1 MIISSIIVDDF
12 YNDPHET
19 REFALQQ
26 EFHVV
31 GNYPG
36 FRSKPF
42 YNESVV
48 NLIQDIVFF
57 AGGKITNWSTDEYNG
72 AFQYATQ
79 RDRSWMH
86 SDQTTT
92 CAGICFLTPN
102 APITA
107 GTGLFRHKE
116 TGIHTAPL
124 KGDGTY
130 DYEMLN
136 KIYLD
141 SQDMTKWEMVDFI
154 GNVYNRLVI
163 YQGDLFHT
171 SLDYFGTD
179 INNGRLFQ
187 TFFFDTEN

>member
-26 EFHVV
+26 EFNVV

-42 YNESVV
+42 YNQSVV
-48 NLIQDIVFF
+48 NLIQDIVYFS
-57 AGGKITNWSTDEYNG
+57 GGKITNWATDEYNG

-92 CAGICFLTPN
+92 WAGICFLTPN

-124 KGDGTY
+124 ILY
-130 DYEMLN
+130 RADY
-136 KIYLD
+136 
-141 SQDMTKWEMVDFI
+141 
-154 GNVYNRLVI
+154 
-163 YQGDLFHT
+163 FHT
-171 SLDYFGTD
+171 SLDYFGRNLQD
-179 INNGRLFQ
+179 GRLFQ
-187 TFFFDTEN
+187 TFFFDTER

>member
-26 EFHVV
+26 EFNVI

-57 AGGKITNWSTDEYNG
+57 AGGKITKWSTDEYNG

-86 SDQTTT
+86 ADQTTT
-92 CAGICFLTPN
+92 WAGVCYLTPN
-102 APITA
+102 APITS

-124 KGDGTY
+124 KSDGTY
-130 DYEMLN
+130 NYEMLDRL
-136 KIYLD
+136 YLD
-141 SQDMTKWEMVDFI
+141 SQDMTKWEMTDML
-154 GNVYNRLVI
+154 GNKFNRLVL
-163 YQGDLFHT
+163 YRADYFHT
-171 SLDYFGTD
+171 SLDYFGRNKED
-179 INNGRLFQ
+179 GRLFQ
-187 TFFFDTEN
+187 TFFFDTER

>member
-26 EFHVV
+26 EFNVI

-42 YNESVV
+42 YNQSVV
-48 NLIQDIVFF
+48 DLIQDIVFF
-57 AGGKITNWSTDEYNG
+57 SGGKITNWATDEYNG

-92 CAGICFLTPN
+92 WAGICFLTPN

-141 SQDMTKWEMVDFI
+141 SQDMTKWEMTDML
-154 GNVYNRLVI
+154 GNKFNRLILIKV
-163 YQGDLFHT
+163 HMC
-171 SLDYFGTD
+171 FG
-179 INNGRLFQ
+179 
-187 TFFFDTEN
+187 